1 MELGFDLFVR
11 ESKSVTLTAARRSFL
26 KGPKEN
32 TGNGRN
38 QCGSVAEPLLRDVK
52 IANNTTLAFLLL
64 AGVPRSARLGA
75 FPHADHSWVV
85 SGPDGALANPPYE
98 GT

>member
-38 QCGSVAEPLLRDVK
+38 QCGSVTEPLLRDVK
-52 IANNTTLAFLLL
+52 MVSLGVNHMFYLNFLSQHTKQTISIIQ
-64 AGVPRSARLGA
+64 G
-75 FPHADHSWVV
+75 
-85 SGPDGALANPPYE
+85 
-98 GT
+98 